1 MDTATADNPQNNDT
15 HQSPTNDQNKIT
27 VLFKAV
33 GSTPVLAKKKLT
45 IDRSETVASL
55 VNYLRKKLRM
65 RADENI
71 FIFVSSS
78 FTPSLDTDIGTI
90 FDCFSAEG
98 ILFLQYCT
106 TMAWG
111 KNILRDFLYPALS
124 ICLLQLKAY
133 PNEAFKSAC
142 VYGTTVKILRVHSV
156 RSYIMKTLDSLQLSI
171 EGQQEIVLRY
181 RCSDSEDYSDI
192 VFRFLSIVLTSGEDN
207 DADKWKEELGLIL
220 GKLWIRPPTISAN
233 TSVSWAL
240 LVRNWFQSDPQ
251 LSFRDLLDTEMPTHP
266 SRTCLPVCSTNR
278 YGLNLQV
285 LHIFP
290 KSPDN

>member
-1 MDTATADNPQNNDT
+1 M
-15 HQSPTNDQNKIT
+15 KI
-27 VLFKAV
+27 
-33 GSTPVLAKKKLT
+33 
-45 IDRSETVASL
+45 
-55 VNYLRKKLRM
+55 
-65 RADENI
+65 
-71 FIFVSSS
+71 
-78 FTPSLDTDIGTI
+78 
-90 FDCFSAEG
+90 
-98 ILFLQYCT
+98 
-106 TMAWG
+106 
-111 KNILRDFLYPALS
+111 
-124 ICLLQLKAY
+124 
-133 PNEAFKSAC
+133 
-142 VYGTTVKILRVHSV
+142 
-156 RSYIMKTLDSLQLSI
+156 LDSLQLSI

-192 VFRFLSIVLTSGEDN
+192 VFRFLSTVLTSGEDN

-290 KSPDN
+290 KSP